1 MEAITANSEQLLTAL
16 RQTLLIAGVSALGAM
31 VVGVLVTVARISPVP
46 ILRAA
51 AFLFVQYFL
60 NVPLLAL
67 LLLAVFAL
75 PDAGLVLP
83 LAPTVVIVLALYEG
97 AYVAE
102 AVRSGVNT
110 IARGEI
116 EAARA
121 LGLRFGQIMRRIV
134 VPQAL
139 RAVVQP
145 LGNIAIALL
154 MNTALAATV
163 GVAELTDT
171 ANQLNN
177 SAAEPIL
184 IYGFVG
190 LCYMALALAIGLAAG
205 RIERRVAV
213 HR

>member
-1 MEAITANSEQLLTAL
+1 MEAILDNSDQLLH
-16 RQTLLIAGVSALGAM
+16 ALGVTVLITVVSSVGALL
-31 VVGVLVTVARISPVP
+31 VGVAVTVARISPVP
-46 ILRAA
+46 ILRAV
-51 AFLFVQYFL
+51 AFLYVQYFL

-75 PDAGLVLP
+75 PDAGMLLP
-83 LAPTVVIVLALYEG
+83 LAQTVIVVLSLYEG

-110 IARGEI
+110 VASGEI

-121 LGLRFGQIMRRIV
+121 LGLRFLQIMRRVV

-145 LGNIAIALL
+145 LGNVLIALL

-163 GVAELTDT
+163 GVAELTNA
-171 ANQLNN
+171 ANELNN
-177 SAAEPIL
+177 VAAQPIL
-184 IYGFVG
+184 IYATVGFA
-190 LCYMALALAIGLAAG
+190 YMAVALAIGLGAG
-205 RIERRVAV
+205 RLERRWAV
-213 HR
+213 RR